1 MLPLSQGGVVDTDLR
16 VYGLTNVRVAD
27 SSVFP
32 IQFAAHVRPFSLLG
46 PFNLPLPVIWLAY
59 GPDIWSCRAG
69 C

>member
-32 IQFAAHVRPFSLLG
+32 MQFAAHVRALFPFV
-46 PFNLPLPVIWLAY
+46 FQTQLAFFF
-59 GPDIWSCRAG
+59 
-69 C
+69 